1 MSAIIKTENL
11 HHVYGAGTPFER
23 MALNNVN
30 IEIERGEFI
39 GLIGHT
45 GSGKS
50 TLIQHLNGLLK
61 PSHGR
66 VLFNGVDIWEN
77 IKRVREIR
85 FKVGLVF
92 QYPEHQL
99 FEDTVYKDISF
110 GPSNMGFT
118 KSEIDER
125 VREAAEFVGITDEQL
140 SKSPF
145 ELSGGQKRRAAIAGV
160 IAMRPEVLILDEPT
174 AGLDPAGREEILS
187 RIRGYHEKLNTTV
200 ILVTHS
206 MEEIAKNASRIIVME
221 DAKVR
226 MTGTAKDIFSHADEL
241 GSMGLAVPQITQV
254 FLRLRNMGLDVDPS
268 VYTIDQA
275 EREIM
280 EVRRKYDA

>member
-1 MSAIIKTENL
+1 
-11 HHVYGAGTPFER
+11 
-23 MALNNVN
+23 
-30 IEIERGEFI
+30 
-39 GLIGHT
+39 
-45 GSGKS
+45 
-50 TLIQHLNGLLK
+50 
-61 PSHGR
+61 
-66 VLFNGVDIWEN
+66 
-77 IKRVREIR
+77 
-85 FKVGLVF
+85 
-92 QYPEHQL
+92 
-99 FEDTVYKDISF
+99 
-110 GPSNMGFT
+110 
-118 KSEIDER
+118 
-125 VREAAEFVGITDEQL
+125 
-140 SKSPF
+140 
-145 ELSGGQKRRAAIAGV
+145 
-160 IAMRPEVLILDEPT
+160 MRPEVLILDEPT

-241 GSMGLAVPQITQV
+241 ESMGLAVPQITQV